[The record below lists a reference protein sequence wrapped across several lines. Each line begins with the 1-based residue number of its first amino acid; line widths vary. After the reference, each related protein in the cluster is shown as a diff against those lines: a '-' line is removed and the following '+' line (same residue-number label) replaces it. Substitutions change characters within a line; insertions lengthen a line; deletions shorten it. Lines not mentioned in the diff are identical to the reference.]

1 MKETSE
7 RKIEK
12 PSTMD
17 ISHIRIEALEGL
29 DPDLR
34 YLLYVNAK
42 GDDGNLMDRKSFV
55 DALTGL
61 QEWLRSVGIQVLLI
75 PVTGRDD
82 DLKIK
87 AVEIKA
93 EENNE

>member
-1 MKETSE
+1 MKEMTE
-7 RKIEK
+7 KEVKK

-61 QEWLRSVGIQVLLI
+61 QEWLRSVGIQAILI

-87 AVEIKA
+87 AVEIEKGGI
-93 EENNE
+93 

>member
-1 MKETSE
+1 MKETPE
-7 RKIEK
+7 REIEK

-61 QEWLRSVGIQVLLI
+61 QEWLRSVGIQAMLI

-93 EENNE
+93 GESNG

>member
-29 DPDLR
+29 DPSLR
-34 YLLYVNAK
+34 YLLNVNAK
-42 GDDGNLMDRKSFV
+42 GDNGSLMDRKSFV

-61 QEWLRSVGIQVLLI
+61 QEWLRSVGIQALLI

-82 DLKIK
+82 DLKIT
-87 AVEIKA
+87 AVEIEA
-93 EENNE
+93 GESNG

>member
-1 MKETSE
+1 MKEMTE
-7 RKIEK
+7 KEVKK

-61 QEWLRSVGIQVLLI
+61 QEWLRSVGIQACLI

-87 AVEIKA
+87 AVEIEKG
-93 EENNE
+93 EI